1 MKLVSILARLLA
13 NVIRRLLRIVGAVT
27 TRASV
32 RESHLQCCLDPLPLD
47 RRASRYYENE
57 KLSPDALDRSNDQPL
72 PATSNCV
79 PGLKWRVVC
88 TTIRFR
94 DSLLL
99 SCSYPLPSLVSLLA
113 LPSRPDPL
121 EFIVCFKNEAT
132 ADLTCC
138 DPLGLFIGGP
148 SLSLGKMAKVAA
160 LLLVA
165 TLTQFFKQI
174 QSSIDLG
181 DKALNFLALMR
192 VGIFLQPL

>member
-1 MKLVSILARLLA
+1 MPILARLLA
-13 NVIRRLLRIVGAVT
+13 NVIRRLLRIVGAAL

-32 RESHLQCCLDPLPLD
+32 RESHLQYCLAPLPLD
-47 RRASRYYENE
+47 RRASRYCENE

-72 PATSNCV
+72 PAISNCA

-99 SCSYPLPSLVSLLA
+99 SCSYLFPSLGSLLA
-113 LPSRPDPL
+113 LPSRFDPL

-138 DPLGLFIGGP
+138 DRPGAANRGP
-148 SLSLGKMAKVAA
+148 SLSLGKNGESR
-160 LLLVA
+160 
-165 TLTQFFKQI
+165 
-174 QSSIDLG
+174 SSSLSPG
-181 DKALNFLALMR
+181 SSSKSKAVSIWAIRPSISSRSCGSGFSCSRSSNFA
-192 VGIFLQPL
+192 